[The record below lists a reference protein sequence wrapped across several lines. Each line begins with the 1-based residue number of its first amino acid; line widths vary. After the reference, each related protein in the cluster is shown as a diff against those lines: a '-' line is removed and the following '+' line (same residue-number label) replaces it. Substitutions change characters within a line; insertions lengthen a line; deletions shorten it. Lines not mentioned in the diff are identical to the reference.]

1 MRNTSCGVKTSSTS
15 VLSTMAVWRSLP
27 NGFSTTTRR
36 QPPDFALSAIPVR
49 ASWLSTSGNAAGGME
64 K

>member
-1 MRNTSCGVKTSSTS
+1 MRNTSSRVNTSSTS
-15 VLSTMAVWRSLP
+15 SLSALAEGRSLP

-36 QPPDFALSAIPVR
+36 QPPDLALSAMPVR
-49 ASWLSTSGNAAGGME
+49 ASCLSTVGNAGGGME